1 MRNYAFGG
9 RSLKSQLKTANKAG
23 MAYTL
28 IIGDDELAKDIV
40 IVRDMSSSEQ
50 TPVATDQVVAW
61 LKEPRMT
68 TPDATPMGTA
78 SAQTIMKPPER
89 IGILYHPKKP
99 ESLVLADQ
107 MSERLGDCDCSV
119 WTGSAWDEPE
129 ALAHVADLDLIITL
143 GGDGTILRAGAP
155 GQREQRPHPGRQDW
169 GASVFW
175 PKCRRTT
182 GRSRW
187 IRCWPATYWIEERML
202 LDVTMSRASN
212 PDENHNYMALNDVV
226 ISRGGLAR
234 LINVQTWVDSS
245 YLTTYR
251 ADGVIVSTPTGCTG
265 YALAAG
271 GPILP
276 PELKNILL
284 IPICPHLSL
293 DRPVVLSQGATVAFE
308 VQADHPPILT
318 VDGQFEIHLVDG
330 DHVEVKASPHVGRFL
345 HVEDRDYFY
354 RTLMERLRWRV
365 S

>member
-1 MRNYAFGG
+1 
-9 RSLKSQLKTANKAG
+9 
-23 MAYTL
+23 
-28 IIGDDELAKDIV
+28 
-40 IVRDMSSSEQ
+40 
-50 TPVATDQVVAW
+50 
-61 LKEPRMT
+61 MT
-68 TPDATPMGTA
+68 TMPAPAEEYGLTPPPVT
-78 SAQTIMKPPER
+78 PPER

-99 ESLVLADQ
+99 DSLVLARQ
-107 MSERLGDCDCSV
+107 MAERLGDCDCII

-129 ALAHVADLDLIITL
+129 ALDHVADLDLIITL
-143 GGDGTILRAGAP
+143 GGDGTILRAARLGSKSSVP
-155 GQREQRPHPGRQDW
+155 ILGVKLGRVSFLAEVPPDGWQEPLDKVLA
-169 GASVFW
+169 GE
-175 PKCRRTT
+175 
-182 GRSRW
+182 
-187 IRCWPATYWIEERML
+187 YWIEERML
-202 LDVTMSRASN
+202 LDVQMSRAAS
-212 PDENHNYMALNDVV
+212 PEENHRYMALNDVV

-251 ADGVIVSTPTGCTG
+251 ADGVIVATPTGCTG

-318 VDGQFEIHLVDG
+318 VDGQFEIHLTDG
-330 DHVEVKASPHVGRFL
+330 DRVVVTASPHVGRFL

-354 RTLMERLRWRV
+354 RTLMERLRWKV
-365 S
+365 